1 MLLSHIQSHDILL
14 SAAKQNCWILI
25 WSKKDLTPADAFLDF
40 PMPLSMEYH
49 SPSAVM
55 QISSVTGEG
64 LDELEAAVKD
74 LFPSGDPREAGSLLT
89 DARQEEAVTRARDA
103 IRRAAEALELGLT
116 PDAVL
121 TDAEEA
127 LDALGEL
134 TGRTAKEEI
143 VSRIFE
149 RFCVGK

>member
-1 MLLSHIQSHDILL
+1 MPFLL
-14 SAAKQNCWILI
+14 SAAKKEHWILV
-25 WSKKDLTPADAFLDF
+25 WSKADITPEDAFLDF

-49 SPSAVM
+49 APSAVV
-55 QISSVTGEG
+55 QLSSVTGEG
-64 LDELEAAVKD
+64 LDKLESAVAE
-74 LFPSGDPREAGSLLT
+74 LFPVGSASDSGTLLT
-89 DARQEEAVTRARDA
+89 DQRQEEAAL
-103 IRRAAEALELGLT
+103 RAADAVGRAAAALAGGMT

-127 LDALGEL
+127 LEALGEL

>member
-1 MLLSHIQSHDILL
+1 MPFLL
-14 SAAKQNCWILI
+14 SAAKQNRWILI
-25 WSKKDLTPADAFLDF
+25 WSKKDLTPSDAFLDF

-49 SPSAVM
+49 SPSAVV
-55 QISSVTGEG
+55 QLSSTTGEG
-64 LDELEAAVKD
+64 FDLLEQAVKD
-74 LFPSGDPREAGSLLT
+74 LFPAGDPGEAGSLLT
-89 DARQEEAVTRARDA
+89 DARQEDAVSRARDA
-103 IRRAAEALELGLT
+103 IRRAKDALESGLT